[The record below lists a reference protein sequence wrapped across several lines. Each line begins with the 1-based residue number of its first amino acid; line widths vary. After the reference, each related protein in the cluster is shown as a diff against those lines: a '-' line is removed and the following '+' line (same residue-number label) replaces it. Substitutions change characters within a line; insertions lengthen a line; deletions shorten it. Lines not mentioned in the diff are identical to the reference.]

1 MNQLAIFDI
10 DGTLTDTTGVD
21 DECYRE
27 TIAEA
32 LGVAPSVVDWSGAAH
47 VTDSEIFRWL
57 SQAHGRN
64 EPDESMMAR
73 ARVRFVQR
81 LTLQLSTAPTRFSSI
96 RGAETMLRD
105 LPQREWCV
113 AFATGGWGPSALLKL
128 RVAEITFENA
138 VLACADDARTRAD
151 IVRLAR
157 DRAESFYERRF
168 DRVVSVGD
176 GVWDVQTA
184 AALRLQFVGIGKGA
198 HAERLPN
205 AGAQIVMS
213 DYADLDGFRN
223 ALDIAATPAIAERA
237 GVMPPMNVP

>member
-32 LGVAPSVVDWSGAAH
+32 LGVAPSVIDWAGAAH
-47 VTDSEIFRWL
+47 VTDTEIFRWL
-57 SQAHGRN
+57 SHAHARD
-64 EPDESMMAR
+64 EPDESVMAR
-73 ARVRFVQR
+73 TRTRFVER
-81 LTLQLSTAPTRFSSI
+81 LTEQLAEAPTRFSSI
-96 RGAETMLRD
+96 RGAATMLRD
-105 LPQREWCV
+105 LLQRNWCV

-128 RVAEITFENA
+128 RVAEIAFENA
-138 VLACADDARTRAD
+138 VLTCADDARTRAD

-157 DRAESFYERRF
+157 DRAESFYARRF

-184 AALRLQFVGIGKGA
+184 AALRLPFVGIGRGA
-198 HAERLPN
+198 HADRLRN
-205 AGAQIVMS
+205 AGAQIVVS
-213 DYADLDGFRN
+213 DYADLDEFRN
-223 ALDIAATPAIAERA
+223 ALDVAAPPTIAERA
-237 GVMPPMNVP
+237 AVTLPMNVL